1 VEAVKV
7 ITSAGDGE
15 VVILEKWRK
24 TLLFTGEFPNNQHH
38 LISIQPN
45 RG

>member
-1 VEAVKV
+1 MEAVKA
-7 ITSAGDGE
+7 ITSAGDGD

-38 LISIQPN
+38 LLSIPLN